1 MAPPPTSEWGL
12 DPLFWVNV
20 KVAVCEIVGPD
31 AVVTDAEGGH
41 GAVRLYRGR
50 PFRRCELMGHVVS
63 LYARDTKTLFVLD
76 DGTGT
81 IECVVWMK
89 SEGDNG
95 GGVDGGVSVDD
106 FGIDLNALRLGALV
120 RARAHHGV
128 RGEQA
133 DHGPDA
139 SGVRGR
145 ERGAVVL
152 VRPRAMR
159 SGDRRGRAAARGR
172 RRMKGRFRVRCSRQ

>member
-95 GGVDGGVSVDD
+95 GGGDGGVSVDD

-120 RARAHHGV
+120 RA
-128 RGEQA
+128 Q
-133 DHGPDA
+133 
-139 SGVRGR
+139 GR
-145 ERGAVVL
+145 IT
-152 VRPRAMR
+152 
-159 SGDRRGRAAARGR
+159 DRCFG
-172 RRMKGRFRVRCSRQ
+172 

>member
-81 IECVVWMK
+81 IECVVWIK

-120 RARAHHGV
+120 RAQGRITEYVGNKQITV
-128 RGEQA
+128 RTLQA
-133 DHGPDA
+133 CADA
-139 SGVRGR
+139 NVEPLFWLDQGQCVR
-145 ERGAVVL
+145 EIEEDA
-152 VRPRAMR
+152 
-159 SGDRRGRAAARGR
+159 R
-172 RRMKGRFRVRCSRQ
+172 RRADEGG